1 MNEDVDACSRD
12 CVVRGKCRARGDQ
25 RGENNVGVIFRS
37 S

>member
-25 RGENNVGVIFRS
+25 REENNVGVIYRS